1 MRTSSIIGA
10 LLAAAV
16 LSGCAGHAAPWA
28 PRATAA
34 LSPTAGNNVAG
45 TVEFAERGGRTV
57 VTATVTGLR
66 PNSEH
71 GIHVHERGDCSSPD
85 GESAGGHFNPSN
97 APHGHFGRLDRHA
110 GDLPNL
116 RADAQGSATLRW
128 ESSELSVRA
137 GPGSVINRSVIVH
150 RDPDD
155 YSSQPAG
162 NSGPRLACGVV
173 RVR

>member
-1 MRTSSIIGA
+1 MRIPSFIGTV
-10 LLAAAV
+10 LAAAA
-16 LSGCAGHAAPWA
+16 LTGCAGYAPPWA

-34 LSPTAGNNVAG
+34 LSPTAGNTAAG

-57 VTATVTGLR
+57 VTATITGLR

-71 GIHVHERGDCSSPD
+71 GFHVHERGDCSSPD
-85 GESAGGHFNPSN
+85 AESAGGHFNPSN
-97 APHGHFGRLDRHA
+97 APHGHFASLNRHP

-116 RADAQGSATLRW
+116 RADAQGAATLRW
-128 ESSELSVRA
+128 ESSELSVRGGA
-137 GPGSVINRSVIVH
+137 GSVINRSVIVH

-155 YSSQPAG
+155 YSSQPSG
-162 NSGPRLACGVV
+162 NSGARLACGVV